1 MKTYGAI
8 LALFWAFS
16 SYAENRGTGDLGIVI
31 EREAGAVRIVNT
43 TQMKQLAKIDGLG
56 DLSHASVVFS
66 RDERYAYVF
75 GRDGGLTKIDLLED
89 KIAKRIIQGGN
100 SIGGAI
106 SQDGKWIGVSNYQ
119 PPGIKFFSAET
130 LALVADI
137 PAIDAEGK
145 LSKTVGLVD
154 APNQSFVV
162 SLFESGEIWVI
173 DFNNPQKPYVQRFT
187 GIGKQPYDALIS
199 PDGRY
204 YIAGLFGEKGLALL
218 DLWHSERGIKRILE
232 NYGKDDELL
241 PVYKMPHFEGWAM
254 TPDYM
259 FVPAVGQHEVLVLD
273 RNWQLIKTISVIG
286 QPVFVMARPDGRQI
300 WVNFALPDQDQIQ
313 VIDADSLAVMRTFS
327 AGKAALHFEFTPRG
341 EQVWI
346 ALRDDNQVA
355 IYDTQTLTEIARLP
369 VDKPN
374 GIFFSARAHRIGM

>member
-173 DFNNPQKPYVQRFT
+173 DFNNPQKPGVQRFT